1 MKKQS
6 LFTLTLAAAL
16 AGASP
21 LASAQNAPAA
31 PASAASA
38 AAAPVAITPASVLVS
53 GPAGTV
59 TVSDLERMVNQTVPP
74 QQRPMFWAN
83 PDAAKRFAQNLYSQR
98 ALAQEAL
105 KEKLDSTPDG
115 VAKLNFARE
124 QVLAG
129 LLFDARA
136 KANMPD
142 DQAVQAYARSEM
154 KAKPKN
160 FETPEQVNVRHI
172 LLPVDKDDKDGKD
185 DAAVKA
191 KAEALL
197 AQLRKGADFAAL
209 AKENSKDPG
218 SAAKGGDLGF
228 FARGRMVPE
237 FEQAAF
243 DLKKPG
249 DLAGPVRTSFGYH
262 IMELVAR
269 KPAGRMQLS
278 EVVPQLREQLTAQR
292 GADARKE
299 LLSKIESA
307 AQVNQA
313 NIDALKQEQ
322 AAKSQSPSA
331 PR

>member
-6 LFTLTLAAAL
+6 LFTLTLAAAF
-16 AGASP
+16 AGVSP
-21 LASAQNAPAA
+21 LAIAQNAHAA

-59 TVSDLERMVNQTVPP
+59 TVSDLERFVNQVVPP

-83 PDAAKRFAQNLYSQR
+83 PDAAKRLVQNLYNQR

-115 VAKLNFARE
+115 IAKLNFARE

-129 LLFDARA
+129 LLVEARV

-142 DQAVQAYARSEM
+142 DQAVQTYARSEM
-154 KAKPKN
+154 KANPKN
-160 FETPEQVNVRHI
+160 FETPEQVHVRHI
-172 LLPVDKDDKDGKD
+172 LLPVDKDGKD

-243 DLKKPG
+243 GLKKPG
-249 DLAGPVRTSFGYH
+249 DLAGPVHTSFGYH

-292 GADARKE
+292 GAEARKE
-299 LLSKIESA
+299 LLNKAESA

-322 AAKSQSPSA
+322 AAKSQSPST
-331 PR
+331 P